1 MPEATLLV
9 FLGLRLTAVA
19 AALPFSRIMC
29 MSSWGADFFCE
40 HLDDPVV
47 QRQAIIDGGVFD
59 TSVQLIIKLD
69 WKCFGHRYVFLAR
82 LFN

>member
-1 MPEATLLV
+1 
-9 FLGLRLTAVA
+9 
-19 AALPFSRIMC
+19 